1 MAVTYKKTLE
11 FFHKT
16 PQTKAKKTHT
26 SANANAGLP
35 IVNTY
40 LLFVCYRVSY
50 LIYIRLFYLFEDT
63 NFT

>member
-11 FFHKT
+11 FFHKIQ
-16 PQTKAKKTHT
+16 QTKTKKTHT
-26 SANANAGLP
+26 NANANVGLP

-40 LLFVCYRVSY
+40 LLFVCYRASY